1 MSLKSGIYQIVNIET
16 NERYIG
22 CTKNFNSRKANHL
35 YDLRKDEHKNPKL
48 QQAYNEYGEENLAF
62 LKLEYV
68 SGSKK
73 LLLEREQYWIDL
85 LLPEYNAELKAGSST
100 SHVKKPSVR
109 SKISQS
115 MKEVWK
121 DPEYRANYSKVRGSM
136 PSNRKGAK
144 LSEETKEKIRQ
155 ANLGKNNPNYGK
167 PRSEITKEKISIAQ
181 GKTYDGLVSPDGD
194 IYTPIHNMS
203 QFCREF
209 DLNVSSMV
217 AVVNG
222 RRSHHKGW
230 TRV

>member
-1 MSLKSGIYQIVNIET
+1 VALKSGVYQIVNIKT

-35 YDLRKDEHKNPKL
+35 YDLRNNRNKNPKL
-48 QQAYNEYGEENLAF
+48 QNAYDEYGEENLAF

-68 SGSKK
+68 SGSKN

-100 SHVKKPSVR
+100 RHVKDPKVKA
-109 SKISQS
+109 KISQS

-121 DPEYRANYSKVRGSM
+121 DPEYRANYSKVRGAI

-144 LSEETKEKIRQ
+144 LSDETKEKIRQ

-167 PRSEITKEKISIAQ
+167 PRSKKTREKISMAQ
-181 GKTYDGLVSPDGD
+181 GKTYDGAVSPDGE

-203 QFCREF
+203 RFCKYF

-217 AVVNG
+217 AVMNG
-222 RRSHHKGW
+222 RRNSHKGW
-230 TRV
+230 VRV